1 MSEAIITE
9 FEEIILAKAPITEAE
24 KRVDL
29 AKKASSLIAEKPEGI
44 ISIISNL
51 LTVLFS
57 AEADAAE
64 TDVFTNTLFFNTAND
79 VTDDVKKLSF
89 RILNNFYLREPAGI
103 RLLLRYY
110 FANYTVL
117 ASDAFEERLFDRLAA
132 ADSYETFNYVLGKFA
147 ENPSATERAQQLY
160 VRYLTTAALEPAKF
174 REISLAAVRHAL
186 LSEKT
191 FRVGALRAALAKRA
205 DDVTASAALLG
216 ALDAF
221 ARGSYSEY
229 AAAVNDVTDDVTLQF
244 LREQKIFGKMRML
257 TIASVCAAA
266 GPGAVVTFESLAK
279 EIDVSEGDVEG
290 WVIKAIGAKL
300 VCGRINQIEKN
311 VCVTSVAQREF
322 DKEEWTSLGKLL
334 VGWKENITAINKL
347 AEDQKQEF
355 SQLIMKKKEPAK

>member
-9 FEEIILAKAPITEAE
+9 FEEIISAKAPITEAE
-24 KRVDL
+24 KRVEL
-29 AKKASSLIAEKPEGI
+29 AKKASTLIKEKPEGI
-44 ISIISNL
+44 TSIISNL

-64 TDVFTNTLFFNTAND
+64 TDAFTNALFFNTADD
-79 VTDDVKKLSF
+79 VTDDVKKMSF

-110 FANYTVL
+110 FANYSVL
-117 ASDAFEERLFDRLAA
+117 SSDVFEERLFDRLAA
-132 ADSYETFNYVLGKFA
+132 DSYETFAYVLGKFA

-160 VRYLTTAALEPAKF
+160 VRYLSTAALSPEKF
-174 REISLAAVRHAL
+174 REISLAAVQHAL
-186 LSEKT
+186 LSEKI
-191 FRVGALRAALAKRA
+191 FSVGGLRAALAKRP
-205 DDVTASAALLG
+205 DDVIASGALLR

-221 ARGSYSEY
+221 AGGRYSEY
-229 AAAVNDVTDDVTLQF
+229 AAAVNDVNNDVTLAF
-244 LREQKIFGKMRML
+244 LREQKIFDKMRML
-257 TIASVCAAA
+257 TIAGVCAAA
-266 GPGAVVTFESLAK
+266 GPGAVVPFESLAK
-279 EIDVSEGDVEG
+279 EIDVGEGDVEG
-290 WVIKAIGAKL
+290 WIIKAIGARL

-355 SQLIMKKKEPAK
+355 SQLIMKKKEVK